1 MKTEFEITTE
11 NELIIGFKTLQ
22 PYGDIYC
29 AESGIIAPQTSMEIY
44 SGIKNITSKNKDI
57 IFYILG
63 ENISECNDFV
73 ETCSKFI
80 GLDVPIYV
88 KKINHFHLEKNYK
101 KDEFLAYIIPFKCF
115 TGEFKVVTDLD
126 ETIRSN
132 KGFGSRGYK

>member
-57 IFYILG
+57 IFNAL
-63 ENISECNDFV
+63 
-73 ETCSKFI
+73 
-80 GLDVPIYV
+80 
-88 KKINHFHLEKNYK
+88 KKE
-101 KDEFLAYIIPFKCF
+101 E
-115 TGEFKVVTDLD
+115 
-126 ETIRSN
+126 
-132 KGFGSRGYK
+132 